1 MRSVSSTLRRVK
13 IPSSPMPS
21 RGGRTGVAPDGHGL
35 VLHAHVDA
43 EALPERLGRL
53 HQQLG
58 AVFDDATDVVR
69 QADGRPQLAYEMY
82 FPFSSRM
89 MSAASSTLLSRA
101 AAVAPPATPPII
113 RYFITFLVVG
123 FSRFLLLGFSLLF
136 SVSRCK
142 EKHNFREN
150 IISNGKFIRKDIIFF
165 WKALFCGEESTVLR
179 AGKRCFAERGAIS
192 PPVRGGRRRIVSTC
206 TGMCLSVQGR
216 WLHEVDAREPCL
228 SPISGEL
235 SNYKLRITD
244 YS

>member
-1 MRSVSSTLRRVK
+1 
-13 IPSSPMPS
+13 
-21 RGGRTGVAPDGHGL
+21 
-35 VLHAHVDA
+35 
-43 EALPERLGRL
+43 
-53 HQQLG
+53 
-58 AVFDDATDVVR
+58 
-69 QADGRPQLAYEMY
+69 MY

-113 RYFITFLVVG
+113 RYFITILVV
-123 FSRFLLLGFSLLF
+123 GFSLLF
-136 SVSRCK
+136 SVSRRK

-179 AGKRCFAERGAIS
+179 AGKRCFAGRGAIS
-192 PPVRGGRRRIVSTC
+192 RRCAVGGDVSTYPR
-206 TGMCLSVQGR
+206 MWLSVQGR
-216 WLHEVDAREPCL
+216 WLHEVDARELCL
-228 SPISGEL
+228 SPISRGL